1 MQTENLSTK
10 SSNTED
16 IATSFLDML
25 KNFNSNQ
32 CTELKGLKNELEQ
45 FNKKYSIRDL
55 RTMLE
60 TTKKNLTEG
69 NKVKE

>member
-32 CTELKGLKNELEQ
+32 CTELKGLKHELEQ